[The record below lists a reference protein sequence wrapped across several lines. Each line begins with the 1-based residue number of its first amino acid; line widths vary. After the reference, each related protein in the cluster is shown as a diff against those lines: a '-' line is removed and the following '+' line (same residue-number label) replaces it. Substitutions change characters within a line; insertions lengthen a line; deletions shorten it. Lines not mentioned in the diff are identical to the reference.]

1 MQKIQILFPDPVME
15 RLRFVARQQD
25 RPVSELVR
33 RAVDRLL
40 EQTPAHVPKQPAR
53 FPTFRGGGVLVEA
66 GQLKDVLHGVEDK
79 TGSAASA
86 WSVPGQR
93 EAARTSQNRVSD

>member
-15 RLRFVARQQD
+15 RLRAVARQQD

-40 EQTPAHVPKQPAR
+40 EQLPAVPPKQPAR
-53 FPTFRGGGVLVEA
+53 FPTFHGGGVLVDA
-66 GQLKDVLHGVEDK
+66 GRLKDLLHGKDQEVRPA
-79 TGSAASA
+79 GRGAS
-86 WSVPGQR
+86 R
-93 EAARTSQNRVSD
+93 RNR

>member
-15 RLRFVARQQD
+15 RLRAVARQQD

-40 EQTPAHVPKQPAR
+40 EQLPTLPPKQPAR
-53 FPTFRGGGVLVEA
+53 FPTFHGGGVLVDA
-66 GQLKDVLHGVEDK
+66 GRLKDVLHGQDQEVRPA
-79 TGSAASA
+79 G
-86 WSVPGQR
+86 WSDSR
-93 EAARTSQNRVSD
+93 RNR

>member
-15 RLRFVARQQD
+15 RLRAVARQQD

-40 EQTPAHVPKQPAR
+40 EQVPALPPKQPAR
-53 FPTFRGGGVLVEA
+53 FPSFHGGGVLVDA
-66 GQLKDVLHGVEDK
+66 GRLKDVLHGQDEDVRPA
-79 TGSAASA
+79 GRRDS
-86 WSVPGQR
+86 R
-93 EAARTSQNRVSD
+93 RRR

>member
-15 RLRFVARQQD
+15 RLRALARHQD

-40 EQTPAHVPKQPAR
+40 EQAPAPPRTQPAP
-53 FPTFRGGGVLVEA
+53 FPTFHGGGLLVDAGGLKEA
-66 GQLKDVLHGVEDK
+66 LHDLEDDV
-79 TGSAASA
+79 
-86 WSVPGQR
+86 R
-93 EAARTSQNRVSD
+93 ARR

>member
-15 RLRFVARQQD
+15 RLRAVARQQD

-40 EQTPAHVPKQPAR
+40 EQVPAFPPKQPAR
-53 FPTFRGGGVLVEA
+53 FPTFHGGGVLVDA
-66 GQLKDVLHGVEDK
+66 GRLKDVLHGQDE
-79 TGSAASA
+79 
-86 WSVPGQR
+86 
-93 EAARTSQNRVSD
+93 EAQPAGRSDSRRSR

>member
-15 RLRFVARQQD
+15 RLRAVARQQD

-40 EQTPAHVPKQPAR
+40 EQVPALPPKQPAR
-53 FPTFRGGGVLVEA
+53 CPTFHGGGVLVDA
-66 GQLKDVLHGVEDK
+66 GRLKDVLHGQDEDVRPA
-79 TGSAASA
+79 GRRDS
-86 WSVPGQR
+86 R
-93 EAARTSQNRVSD
+93 RRR

>member
-15 RLRFVARQQD
+15 RLRAIARHQD

-40 EQTPAHVPKQPAR
+40 EQIPAAPTPQPAR
-53 FPTFRGGGVLVEA
+53 FPTFHGGGVLVPA
-66 GQLKDVLHGVEDK
+66 DQVRDLLHGFDDESAPAAPD
-79 TGSAASA
+79 GSRKA
-86 WSVPGQR
+86 PR
-93 EAARTSQNRVSD
+93 RNR

>member
-15 RLRFVARQQD
+15 RRRAVARQQD

-40 EQTPAHVPKQPAR
+40 EQVPALPPKQPAR
-53 FPTFRGGGVLVEA
+53 FPTFHGGGVLVDA
-66 GQLKDVLHGVEDK
+66 GRLKDVLHGQDEDVRPA
-79 TGSAASA
+79 GRRDS
-86 WSVPGQR
+86 R
-93 EAARTSQNRVSD
+93 RRR

>member
-15 RLRFVARQQD
+15 RLRAVARQQD

-40 EQTPAHVPKQPAR
+40 EQMPALPPKQPVR
-53 FPTFRGGGVLVEA
+53 FPAFHGGGVLVDA
-66 GQLKDVLHGVEDK
+66 DRLKDVLHGWDDV
-79 TGSAASA
+79 AP
-86 WSVPGQR
+86 PGR
-93 EAARTSQNRVSD
+93 RRDSRRTR

>member
-15 RLRFVARQQD
+15 RLRAVSRQQD

-40 EQTPAHVPKQPAR
+40 EQVPLLPPDRPAR
-53 FPTFRGGGVLVEA
+53 FPTFHGGGVLVDADRLRE
-66 GQLKDVLHGVEDK
+66 VLHEVHDEPRGV
-79 TGSAASA
+79 
-86 WSVPGQR
+86 
-93 EAARTSQNRVSD
+93 NRRDSKRNR

>member
-15 RLRFVARQQD
+15 RLRAVARQQD

-40 EQTPAHVPKQPAR
+40 EQVPALPPKQPAR
-53 FPTFRGGGVLVEA
+53 FPTFHGGGVLVGA
-66 GQLKDVLHGVEDK
+66 DRLRDVLHGFEDEVRLSS
-79 TGSAASA
+79 GSD
-86 WSVPGQR
+86 R
-93 EAARTSQNRVSD
+93 RR

>member
-15 RLRFVARQQD
+15 RLRAVARQQD

-40 EQTPAHVPKQPAR
+40 EQLPAQPPKQPAR
-53 FPTFRGGGVLVEA
+53 FPTFHGGGLLVDA
-66 GQLKDVLHGVEDK
+66 DRLKDVLHGLDEEVRP
-79 TGSAASA
+79 GGRSAS
-86 WSVPGQR
+86 R
-93 EAARTSQNRVSD
+93 RTR

>member
-15 RLRFVARQQD
+15 RLRAVARHQD

-40 EQTPAHVPKQPAR
+40 EQVPVLPPNQPAR
-53 FPTFRGGGVLVEA
+53 FPTFHGGGVLVEA
-66 GQLKDVLHGVEDK
+66 DRLKDALHGFDDEARLADRTA
-79 TGSAASA
+79 TGSDQ
-86 WSVPGQR
+86 PMKR
-93 EAARTSQNRVSD
+93 

>member
-15 RLRFVARQQD
+15 RLRAVARHQD

-40 EQTPAHVPKQPAR
+40 EQMPVLPPKPPAR
-53 FPTFRGGGVLVEA
+53 FPTFRGGGVLVDA
-66 GQLKDVLHGVEDK
+66 DRLRDLLHDLDDEIRP
-79 TGSAASA
+79 AS
-86 WSVPGQR
+86 R
-93 EAARTSQNRVSD
+93 SDRRS

>member
-15 RLRFVARQQD
+15 RLRAVARQQD

-40 EQTPAHVPKQPAR
+40 EQVSAFPPKQPAR
-53 FPTFRGGGVLVEA
+53 FPTFHGGGVLVDA
-66 GQLKDVLHGVEDK
+66 GRLKDVLHGQDEEVQPA
-79 TGSAASA
+79 G
-86 WSVPGQR
+86 R
-93 EAARTSQNRVSD
+93 SDSRRSL

>member
-1 MQKIQILFPDPVME
+1 ME
-15 RLRFVARQQD
+15 RLRSVARQQD

-40 EQTPAHVPKQPAR
+40 EQTPARAPKQPAR

-66 GQLKDVLHGVEDK
+66 GPLKDVLHGVEEVM
-79 TGSAASA
+79 GSAADEPRRS
-86 WSVPGQR
+86 GR
-93 EAARTSQNRVSD
+93 RRKR

>member
-15 RLRFVARQQD
+15 RLRAVARQQD

-40 EQTPAHVPKQPAR
+40 EQVPVSPPKQPPR
-53 FPTFRGGGVLVEA
+53 FPTFHGGGLLVA
-66 GQLKDVLHGVEDK
+66 ADRLKDVLHGVDDDS
-79 TGSAASA
+79 GPASRGN
-86 WSVPGQR
+86 SR
-93 EAARTSQNRVSD
+93 SNR